1 MKRSHRLIISIA
13 SGIAAVALA
22 VLYASGVQADA
33 ERAQSDLLSRYGGDV
48 VKVCIAS
55 RDIDPG
61 ERLDETSVR
70 MEEWVASLLPDDAQ
84 TSMRSVAGKVATS
97 HIPKNAVISPVYF
110 EAKTSSISVPKGK
123 VAVSVATDEEHA
135 VGGAIAPGDY
145 VDVYVSKDGVAD
157 RLCGA
162 RVIDTSA
169 AEAAGDAADIT
180 WATLAV
186 KAENVKEFLAASAR
200 GTISLVMPAPVGQ
213 TGKGGDA

>member
-1 MKRSHRLIISIA
+1 MKRSHRLIISAI
-13 SGIAAVALA
+13 SGIVAVVLAL
-22 VLYASGVQADA
+22 VYGASVQADA
-33 ERAQSDLLSRYGGDV
+33 ERAQSEMLSRYGGDV

-55 RDIDPG
+55 RDIEPG
-61 ERLDETSVR
+61 DRIDETSVR
-70 MEEWVASLLPDDAQ
+70 MEEWVARLLPDDAQ
-84 TSMRSVAGKVATS
+84 TSMRSVAGKTATS

-110 EAKTSSISVPKGK
+110 KSKTTSLSVPKGK

-162 RVIDTSA
+162 RVIDTST
-169 AEAAGDAADIT
+169 AETAGDAADIT

-186 KAENVKEFLAASAR
+186 KAESVKEFLAASAR

>member
-13 SGIAAVALA
+13 SGIAAVAMA
-22 VLYASGVQADA
+22 ALYASGVQADA

-70 MEEWVASLLPDDAQ
+70 MEEWVASLLPD
-84 TSMRSVAGKVATS
+84 
-97 HIPKNAVISPVYF
+97 IPKNAVISPVYF

-162 RVIDTSA
+162 RVIDTSV

-186 KAENVKEFLAASAR
+186 KADNVKEFLAASAR

>member
-1 MKRSHRLIISIA
+1 MKRSHRLIISLV
-13 SGIAAVALA
+13 SGMAAVALA
-22 VLYASGVQADA
+22 LFYASGVRADA
-33 ERAQSDLLSRYGGDV
+33 ERAQSEVLSRYGGDV
-48 VKVCIAS
+48 VKVCVAS
-55 RDIDPG
+55 RDIEPG
-61 ERLDETSVR
+61 ERIDETSVR

-84 TSMRSVAGKVATS
+84 TSMRSVAGKSATS

-110 EAKTSSISVPKGK
+110 ESKTSSISVPKGR

-169 AEAAGDAADIT
+169 AAAADGAADIT

-186 KAENVKEFLAASAR
+186 KAENVKEFLAASAH
-200 GTISLVMPAPVGQ
+200 GTISLVMPASVGK